1 MSRERSPLCY
11 IPNCGELNSE
21 QKRCDEA
28 TQLERR
34 FGINFEKIVIRR
46 IAAGRHLEFFA
57 CHVTEA
63 LCVIYQ
69 NCGELNSE
77 QKRCDEATQ
86 LERRFGSHFEKIV
99 IRRVVAGRHLEFF
112 ACHVTEAL
120 CVIYQIVGNLILNKK
135 VIVN

>member
-1 MSRERSPLCY
+1 MSRDPLCY
-11 IPNCGELNSE
+11 IP
-21 QKRCDEA
+21 
-28 TQLERR
+28 
-34 FGINFEKIVIRR
+34 
-46 IAAGRHLEFFA
+46 
-57 CHVTEA
+57 
-63 LCVIYQ
+63 

-99 IRRVVAGRHLEFF
+99 IRRIAAGRHLEFF

-120 CVIYQIVGNLILNKK
+120 CVIHQIVGNLILNKK